1 MKSFSRNV
9 RVGLFGGILILLGTA
24 GIVWSQ
30 GVTEGETAEA
40 VSVETPTEAKEV
52 APQESVK
59 KVTTEEA
66 VEESPQENSEQV
78 NPDAEEQVQIQ
89 NVRMDAVETLQI
101 SETFQEEAATYA
113 KEFVDLFCRNVTL
126 QKRILFLEDE
136 AKRLHGLCA
145 EGGALR
151 RLLANMTILDDLD
164 FPELREIEKPLAQM
178 MARGMTPVTGAGK
191 ETIRSLQ
198 EDVASQRKTWQTLRQ
213 ELEERQFLLF
223 EIESNW
229 HIVAQLASML
239 SMDKRWFWLFGV
251 LAFGFLVLASLH
263 ERRHEIRRWLNGG
276 RARQMG
282 LSKILV
288 GCFVGLVLT
297 TLLSFVM
304 GEFLYRMMLD
314 VTFRTTSPRRIHTQ
328 LIEQEQKTFRKLEP
342 LEIRA
347 KEVWGEEKKAW
358 TSLAT
363 KNMANSKEILQQWNQ
378 WRESVGEMVVQ
389 LSLLKAIQ
397 AEIEADRQRLQT
409 INGKLASISGE
420 TLQYLRWKHL
430 LRFLLGMGLTGM
442 TFLGIAYYWSEVQGR
457 RKAIVNRCPQ
467 CLAEGELTPCDVHG
481 NVAKT
486 ELPLDFVV
494 CKKVVNETPFEECGY
509 RFERSLQ
516 TRMKLS
522 FPTLGIPQVGKTH
535 WLTMLYWEV
544 LKGYYPHLGISCVP
558 SSVTQEM
565 DRRVDE
571 IMNVRLGT
579 TATQRDRIPLPL
591 VLKYRDKDRLGRTEL
606 LANIFDYSGEITTDT
621 SLDDYRRQRALL
633 SDGFFFFL
641 DPTYPWRPQAEALR
655 RFRKDLRE
663 LKGLDPKESLHLPI
677 AICLTK
683 IDLLPM
689 VDALGDSEAEAVK
702 FYDELG
708 RIDPTGMAL
717 NKRIIE
723 ERSVVTDR
731 LRQKIWP
738 DWDMEKQVN
747 DLFGGR
753 YLFFPLTPVGLDG
766 AGEPDLR
773 LRTIAPFGLIEP
785 LAWLLE
791 MSGFPTL
798 VK

>member
-1 MKSFSRNV
+1 MKSFFRNV
-9 RVGLFGGILILLGTA
+9 CAGLFGGIILFGTV
-24 GIVWSQ
+24 GTTW
-30 GVTEGETAEA
+30 GETATEGGIAETTTEA
-40 VSVETPTEAKEV
+40 VSPEIPPNVEKTEPSPPKENVVAKEEGEDS
-52 APQESVK
+52 A
-59 KVTTEEA
+59 A
-66 VEESPQENSEQV
+66 GNSE
-78 NPDAEEQVQIQ
+78 AEEQVRIQ

-101 SETFQEEAATYA
+101 PEVLQEEAAIHA
-113 KEFVDLFCRNVTL
+113 QEFVDLFCRNVTL
-126 QKRILFLEDE
+126 QKRTAFLEAE
-136 AKRLHGLCA
+136 TKRLHGMCA
-145 EGGALR
+145 EGGSLR
-151 RLLANMTILDDLD
+151 RLLANMTILDDVD
-164 FPELREIEKPLAQM
+164 FPELKEMEKPLAQM

-191 ETIRSLQ
+191 ETVQSLRG
-198 EDVASQRKTWQTLRQ
+198 EVASQRKIWQKLRQ

-223 EIESNW
+223 EIESNR

-239 SMDKRWFWLFGV
+239 SVDKRWFWLLGV
-251 LAFGFLVLASLH
+251 VAFGLLVLASFH

-282 LSKILV
+282 LSKILA
-288 GCFVGLVLT
+288 GCFVGLVLMT
-297 TLLSFVM
+297 VLSFVM

-314 VTFRTTSPRRIHTQ
+314 VTFRTTSPRRIHVQ
-328 LIEQEQKTFRKLEP
+328 LMEREQKTFRDWEP

-347 KEVWGEEKKAW
+347 KEAWGEEKKAW

-363 KNMANSKEILQQWNQ
+363 KNMANSKEILQQWNA

-389 LSLLKAIQ
+389 LALLKEIQ
-397 AEIEADRQRLQT
+397 GEIEADRQKLQA
-409 INGKLASISGE
+409 INGKLTSISGE

-430 LRFLLGMGLTGM
+430 LRFLLGIGLTGM

-457 RKAIVNRCPQ
+457 RRMIANRCPH
-467 CLAEGELTPCDVHG
+467 CLAEGELVPCDEHG
-481 NVAKT
+481 NVAET
-486 ELPLDFVV
+486 ELPRDFVV
-494 CKKVVNETPFEECGY
+494 CKKVVSEVPYEECGY

-516 TRMKLS
+516 PRTKLS

-544 LKGYYPHLGISCVP
+544 LKGYYPHLGISCIP

-565 DRRVDE
+565 ERRVDE
-571 IMNVRLGT
+571 IMNIRVGT
-579 TATQRDRIPLPL
+579 AATQRDRIPLPL
-591 VLKYRDKDRLGRTEL
+591 VLKYRDKDWLGRTEL

-621 SLDDYRRQRALL
+621 SLDDFRRQRALL

-683 IDLLPM
+683 IDLLPL
-689 VDALGDSEAEAVK
+689 VDALGDSEAEAMK
-702 FYDELG
+702 FYEELG

-723 ERSVVTDR
+723 ARSEVTDV

-738 DWDMEKQVN
+738 DWDVEKQVN

-753 YLFFPLTPVGLDG
+753 HMFFPLTPVGLDG
-766 AGEPDLR
+766 AGEADLR

-798 VK
+798 DK

>member
-1 MKSFSRNV
+1 MKSFFRIRN
-9 RVGLFGGILILLGTA
+9 RYAGLFAGILLLGIAEMGWCQTSEGGGIAET
-24 GIVWSQ
+24 VVQEVVS
-30 GVTEGETAEA
+30 TETEPVEMPGEEIAE
-40 VSVETPTEAKEV
+40 VSPEV
-52 APQESVK
+52 
-59 KVTTEEA
+59 
-66 VEESPQENSEQV
+66 
-78 NPDAEEQVQIQ
+78 EEQVQIRD
-89 NVRMDAVETLQI
+89 VRIEAVQTLQI
-101 SETFQEEAATYA
+101 PETLLKESAENARTYV
-113 KEFVDLFCRNVTL
+113 ELFCRNVTI
-126 QKRILFLEDE
+126 QKRTAFLEAE
-136 AKRLHGLCA
+136 TKRLHGMCA

-151 RLLANMTILDDLD
+151 RFLANMTILDDVD
-164 FPELREIEKPLAQM
+164 FPELKEMEKPLAQM
-178 MARGMTPVTGAGK
+178 MARGMAPVTGAGK
-191 ETIRSLQ
+191 GTVQSLR
-198 EDVASQRKTWQTLRQ
+198 EEVTSQRKVWQQLRQ
-213 ELEERQFLLF
+213 ELEERRFLLF
-223 EIESNW
+223 EIESNR

-239 SMDKRWFWLFGV
+239 SMDKRWFWLLGV

-276 RARQMG
+276 LARQMG

-288 GCFVGLVLT
+288 GCFAGLVVMT
-297 TLLSFVM
+297 VLSFVM

-314 VTFRTTSPRRIHTQ
+314 VTFRTTSPRRIHAQ
-328 LIEQEQKTFRKLEP
+328 LMEEEQKTFRELEP

-347 KEVWGEEKKAW
+347 KEVWGEERKAW

-363 KNMANSKEILQQWNQ
+363 KNIANSKEILQQWNQ

-389 LSLLKAIQ
+389 LALLKEIQ
-397 AEIEADRQRLQT
+397 GQMEVDRKNLQA

-442 TFLGIAYYWSEVQGR
+442 TFLGIAYYWSEVQR
-457 RKAIVNRCPQ
+457 RRSAIANRCPH
-467 CLAEGELTPCDVHG
+467 CLAEGVLTPCDEHG
-481 NVAKT
+481 NVAET

-494 CKKVVNETPFEECGY
+494 CKKVISEVPYEECGY
-509 RFERSLQ
+509 RFERILRSR
-516 TRMKLS
+516 TKLS

-544 LKGYYPHLGISCVP
+544 LKGYYPHLGISCIP

-571 IMNVRLGT
+571 IMNVRVGT
-579 TATQRDRIPLPL
+579 AATQRDRIPLPL

-621 SLDDYRRQRALL
+621 PLDDYRRQRALL

-663 LKGLDPKESLHLPI
+663 LKRLDSKESLHLPI

-683 IDLLPM
+683 IDLLPL
-689 VDALGDSEAEAVK
+689 VDALGDSEAEAMK
-702 FYDELG
+702 FYEELG

-723 ERSVVTDR
+723 ERSEVTDA
-731 LRQKIWP
+731 LRKKIWP
-738 DWDMEKQVN
+738 DWDVEKQVN

-753 YLFFPLTPVGLDG
+753 HMFFPLTPVGLDG
-766 AGEPDLR
+766 AGEADLR

-798 VK
+798 DK